1 MFRSLA
7 WLCSLSLFLLACQ
20 PTALT
25 PNAASPSSVTAAQDK
40 GSFSI
45 KVEASALNKDLKPLF
60 DELATALESQ
70 MNKTFVFPKGDV
82 SATFGDC
89 GRADAFYQ
97 TGTRQ
102 IGMCY
107 ELFADL
113 ASKFSIADSVDV
125 FRFIFLHELGHALI
139 DQFDLPILGREEDA
153 ADSLATVFSIEE
165 DQNSRGA
172 LLAGINFLDSYQK
185 GFSSNWADN
194 HSLGPQR
201 MFNLV
206 CWTVG
211 GDPTALSN
219 RTVAALNQQLASSGR
234 NCSTEY
240 SSQKQAYT
248 RLLEPF
254 IKTP

>member
-1 MFRSLA
+1 MFRSFL
-7 WLCSLSLFLLACQ
+7 WLCCLCLFLLACQ
-20 PTALT
+20 PNAMT
-25 PNAASPSSVTAAQDK
+25 PNASGLASVSAQNK

-45 KVEASALNKDLKPLF
+45 KVEESALNANLKTLF
-60 DELATALESQ
+60 DEVATVLETQ
-70 MNKTFVFPKGDV
+70 MNKTFIFPKGDV

-113 ASKFSIADSVDV
+113 ASKFSIEDSVNV

-172 LLAGINFLDSYQK
+172 LLAGINFLDSYQN

-211 GDPTALSN
+211 GAPAALEN

-234 NCSTEY
+234 NCATEY
-240 SSQKQAYT
+240 ESQKAAYT

-254 IKTP
+254 IKKP